1 MGAGRRKT
9 GAGMQALGPVGQG
22 RARSGS
28 AASLR
33 RWACVGAA
41 VVCLAS
47 LGARGAV
54 AQGPACTRMQF
65 EAAVS
70 DAAGAL
76 RNLNAQNRPSFQG
89 KLRALKDK
97 RGWTHSQFLKKA
109 TPLVQDAKIAQFD
122 KESGEFL
129 GTIQSMGAEG
139 ASAKEPDCARLTDV
153 KAHMQALVASQQAKW
168 TYMIER
174 IDQELAK

>member
-1 MGAGRRKT
+1 
-9 GAGMQALGPVGQG
+9 MQALGPVFG
-22 RARSGS
+22 RWMRLVGV
-28 AASLR
+28 ASLR
-33 RWACVGAA
+33 TWLYAGATA
-41 VVCLAS
+41 AGLAGF
-47 LGARGAV
+47 GASEAI

-76 RNLNAQNRPSFQG
+76 RDLNAKNRPPFQE

-97 RGWTHSQFLKKA
+97 RGWTHDQFLKEA
-109 TPLVQDAKIAQFD
+109 TPLVQDAKIAQYD

-129 GTIQSMGAEG
+129 EKIQTMGSEG

-153 KAHMQALVASQQAKW
+153 KTHMQSLVASQQAKW
-168 TYMIER
+168 TYMLQRVE
-174 IDQELAK
+174 QELAK